1 VLHSQA
7 LADVTA
13 RNTARVRSKARR
25 INAALIGSHVAVVA
39 AIVGVIAFGYR
50 APVEASPSLASQN
63 VIEQGDLSVDQIA
76 AATVAANVASTLD
89 LSIQNNVQ
97 DLAGTLSVQAELA
110 QTDNTFLSKPQIV
123 EQNSGR
129 ARLTPYTSVQG
140 DTVQSLAAKFGVSDD
155 TIRWANNLT
164 SDNIVAGKTLSI
176 PGTTGVVYTVKAND
190 ELSALAEKY
199 SADKDRIVTYNDLEI
214 TGLKPGVQIVI
225 PDGVLP
231 SNERPGYHAVAT
243 RYSLSRVTIFGG
255 NTYAYG
261 YCTWYAFNRRME
273 LGRPVG
279 SNWHNASTWDDYAR
293 AAGFRVDHKPEAGAV
308 LQDNFG
314 WSSLGHVGIVERVNA
329 DGSIYVSDMN
339 YAGWGRIS
347 FRTVSADQVA
357 SYNYIH

>member
-1 VLHSQA
+1 MLKAQA
-7 LADVTA
+7 LADA
-13 RNTARVRSKARR
+13 AGRSTARVRSKAKRL
-25 INAALIGSHVAVVA
+25 NAALIGSHVAVVA
-39 AIVGVIAFGYR
+39 GIVGVIAFGYR

-89 LSIQNNVQ
+89 LSIENNVQ

-123 EQNSGR
+123 ELNSGR
-129 ARLTPYTSVQG
+129 AKVTPYSSVPG

-164 SDNIVAGKTLSI
+164 SDNIIAGKALTI
-176 PGTTGVVYTVKAND
+176 PGTTGVVYTVKAGD
-190 ELSALAEKY
+190 DIGLLAEKY
-199 SADKDRIVTYNDLEI
+199 SADKDRIVTYNDLEL
-214 TGLKPGVQIVI
+214 TGLKPGALIVI

-231 SNERPGYHAVAT
+231 GNERPGYRPAT
-243 RYSLSRVTIFGG
+243 SRYSLTRVTIFGG

-261 YCTWYAFNRRME
+261 YCTWYAFNRRAE

-293 AAGFRVDHKPEAGAV
+293 AAGFRVDHSPEAGAV

-347 FRTVSADQVA
+347 FRTISADQVT